1 MVSWK
6 NPRSWRSK
14 DEKSSSRIRRL
25 ILDMVKRK
33 KPPRQPA
40 DRELGAG
47 EGGGQ
52 KERRGREEIGEVDK
66 RQTEK
71 GGEDA

>member
-47 EGGGQ
+47 ERTE
-52 KERRGREEIGEVDK
+52 ERRGREEIGEVDK

>member
-14 DEKSSSRIRRL
+14 DEKSSSRILRL

-40 DRELGAG
+40 DRELGAR
-47 EGGGQ
+47 GGGQ